1 MVKPVGARSIHNQ
14 VVHELGQLIV
24 SGKLAPGEGLPRED
38 LLAEQLQVSRTALR
52 EAMKVL
58 VAKGLIE
65 SRQRTGARVREAVHW
80 KQLDAEVLAWRCA
93 SMPTDSFV
101 EQLVEMRELIE
112 PGAAAAAARRR
123 TDAQIVDLKAAYDA
137 MAASEDL
144 DAWAEADL
152 SFHEILLKSTN
163 NSLMVSLFSVIETA
177 LGTFFLLSA
186 RNAGN
191 FKSALPHHH
200 KVYEAVRRGQPEAAR
215 KAMLDMVAES
225 RDNIRGRSKAKGKD
239 KGKA

>member
-1 MVKPVGARSIHNQ
+1 MVKPVASRGLHNL
-14 VVHELGQLIV
+14 VVQQLGRLIV
-24 SGKLAPGEGLPRED
+24 SGELAPGAGLPREEV
-38 LLAEQLQVSRTALR
+38 LAERLQVSRTALR

-65 SRQRTGARVREAVHW
+65 SRQRTGARVREAIHW
-80 KQLDAEVLAWRCA
+80 NQLDADVLAWRCA

-101 EQLVEMRELIE
+101 DKLVEMRELIE
-112 PGAAAAAARRR
+112 PGAAAAAAKRR
-123 TDAQIVDLKAAYDA
+123 TDAQLADLKAAYEA

-152 SFHEILLKSTN
+152 AFHEALLRATN
-163 NSLMVSLFSVIETA
+163 NELMVSLFSVIETA

-191 FKSALPHHH
+191 FKTALPHHQ
-200 KVYEAVRRGQPEAAR
+200 KVYEAVRRRQPELAR
-215 KAMLDMVAES
+215 EAMLLMVAES
-225 RDNIRGRSKAKGKD
+225 RDNIGKRPR
-239 KGKA
+239 KKR

>member
-14 VVHELGQLIV
+14 VVDELGQLIV

-38 LLAEQLQVSRTALR
+38 LLAEQMQVSRTALR

-65 SRQRTGARVREAVHW
+65 SRQKTGARVREAIHW

-112 PGAAAAAARRR
+112 PGAAAAAANRR
-123 TDAQIVDLKAAYDA
+123 TDAQIVELKAAYDA

-152 SFHEILLKSTN
+152 SFHETLLKATN
-163 NSLMVSLFSVIETA
+163 NSLMASLFSVIETA

-191 FKSALPHHH
+191 FKSALPHHK
-200 KVYEAVRRGQPEAAR
+200 KVYEAVRRGQPEVAR
-215 KAMLDMVAES
+215 KAMLEMVAQS
-225 RDNIRGRSKAKGKD
+225 RADIRGTGKGKP
-239 KGKA
+239 